1 MKKLQKILIAVM
13 LCVLSIIP
21 VHADNTEWVKDDA
34 GVLTQ
39 EEMDALNGQIQTIAD
54 TSKVGIYI
62 RLKPDME
69 GSASIEDYAE
79 TIYTGE
85 DLGIGNDHDGL
96 LLVMSFDQRDY
107 DLAAYGSRAN
117 AIFTDHAKDQIED
130 EMLAY
135 FRQDDWYD
143 GLDAMLSETEY
154 QLQMYSPQ
162 SEQNAGSR
170 SAGFSGFDLF
180 LLFGV
185 PPLLALLIV
194 WAIASRNKT
203 KGIAVSADAYATG
216 HLNLTRR
223 QDIFTHVTRTVTHIP
238 RNDDHG
244 GTSVNSSGFSHSSG
258 KF

>member
-39 EEMDALNGQIQTIAD
+39 EEIDALNSQIQTITD

-62 RLKPDME
+62 RLKPDMD

-117 AIFTDHAKDQIED
+117 DIFTDHAKDQIED
-130 EMLAY
+130 EMRPVSIVWCAAASCIIDCVGHCFPQQNKRHRR
-135 FRQDDWYD
+135 FRRC
-143 GLDAMLSETEY
+143 LCHRSSEPDKKAGYLHPYYPDCYTH
-154 QLQMYSPQ
+154 SPQ
-162 SEQNAGSR
+162 
-170 SAGFSGFDLF
+170 
-180 LLFGV
+180 
-185 PPLLALLIV
+185 
-194 WAIASRNKT
+194 
-203 KGIAVSADAYATG
+203 
-216 HLNLTRR
+216 
-223 QDIFTHVTRTVTHIP
+223 
-238 RNDDHG
+238 
-244 GTSVNSSGFSHSSG
+244 
-258 KF
+258 

>member
-39 EEMDALNGQIQTIAD
+39 EEMDALNSQIQTITD

-85 DLGIGNDHDGL
+85 DLGIG
-96 LLVMSFDQRDY
+96 Y

-117 AIFTDHAKDQIED
+117 DIFTDHAKDQIED

-223 QDIFTHVTRTVTHIP
+223 QDIFTHITRTVTHIP